1 MRITLVVW
9 VGKDYAEQGTYQ
21 RDSLYNLSHGATVM
35 QVVRFYYLLDTP
47 INWSIRN

>member
-1 MRITLVVW
+1 MGVW

-35 QVVRFYYLLDTP
+35 QVVRFYNLLDTT

>member
-1 MRITLVVW
+1 MRITVGVW

-21 RDSLYNLSHGATVM
+21 RDPLYNLSHGATVM
-35 QVVRFYYLLDTP
+35 QVVRFYNLLDTT

>member
-1 MRITLVVW
+1 MVVW

-21 RDSLYNLSHGATVM
+21 RDSLYNLSHGATAM
-35 QVVRFYYLLDTP
+35 QVVRFSYLLDTT